1 MEKEMAMNKIIPKE
15 GFEITK
21 VKQGLNSG
29 KTQNVVSI
37 FFLLPKKTDKV
48 KWRGRDPGV
57 NMTLEAKK

>member
-1 MEKEMAMNKIIPKE
+1 MEKEMAMNKIIQKK

-48 KWRGRDPGV
+48 K
-57 NMTLEAKK
+57 

>member
-48 KWRGRDPGV
+48 K
-57 NMTLEAKK
+57 